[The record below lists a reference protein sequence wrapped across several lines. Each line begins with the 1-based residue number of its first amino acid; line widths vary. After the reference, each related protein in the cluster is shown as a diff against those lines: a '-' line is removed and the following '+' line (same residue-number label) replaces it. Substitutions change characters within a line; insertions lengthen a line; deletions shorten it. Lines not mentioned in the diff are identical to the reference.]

1 ERSRPGAY
9 PLFLYPARPT
19 AALHA
24 LSLHDALPI
33 FEFIEK
39 LLKLWT
45 NIMNGQFAGFIAG
58 NASDHIFQRMIGSQ
72 LIASPGNG
80 CNLERRNSAVRS
92 LINLPAIKVVPE
104 PLTLHTIRLLAR
116 RNVCCDAAAT
126 S

>member
-58 NASDHIFQRMIGSQ
+58 NASDHVFQRMIGSQ

-80 CNLERRNSAVRS
+80 CNLEQIGRARASTPGTFRS
-92 LINLPAIKVVPE
+92 RMPSTAREDKTARPR
-104 PLTLHTIRLLAR
+104 TLE
-116 RNVCCDAAAT
+116 
-126 S
+126 